1 MPTPVRA
8 VEMPVAAPLR
18 DFVPTRAPVSADAAA
33 DAIEA
38 AADDRIKRYE
48 QALTDPT
55 VREWIKRFEADIL
68 AREPGDR
75 TAWLERLKRS

>member
-1 MPTPVRA
+1 MRA
-8 VEMPVAAPLR
+8 AETPVAAPLR
-18 DFVPTRAPVSADAAA
+18 DPVATRAPVSADSAA

-38 AADDRIKRYE
+38 AADDRIRRYE

-55 VREWIKRFEADIL
+55 VRDWIKRFEADIL
-68 AREPGDR
+68 SREPGDR